1 MVADNLGG
9 VRDSSWRDAGGRRA
23 DLSGLVL
30 GVEKQ
35 N

>member
-9 VRDSSWRDAGGRRA
+9 VKDSSWRDGGGRA
-23 DLSGLVL
+23 DLSGLFV